1 MSLKI
6 DCDRW
11 EQKGRTAVLLF
22 QVHPELQRH
31 ITLFLYSFPIDWR
44 RDPFRIIFRKSK
56 RLIASTKIPLWFLE
70 KITRDVEDRCPTSW
84 LLHRLYRW
92 VTAAYIYR
100 GFQQGIDKYGR
111 IDYHTQS

>member
-70 KITRDVEDRCPTSW
+70 RITRDVEDRCPTSW
-84 LLHRLYRW
+84 LLRRLYRW
-92 VTAAYIYR
+92 VTTAYIYR
-100 GFQQGIDKYGR
+100 GFQQGMDEYGR